1 MLEKD
6 RTRFLFGRAGD
17 NLLTTFQCD
26 VCQFRNIKGRSPNE
40 TAADSLLLKFI
51 RRANLD
57 AFWAREPGTVNN
69 TRWEIV
75 GIRKKAVI
83 LGMDPEC
90 LLPIMG
96 PFPVVDKQGMGL
108 ACCVLLRT
116 LDDGRNED
124 TVQFSTALKL
134 KTSFA
139 NMWRAS
145 LHGSKSSVIARDVTK
160 LFTTTCPTHGEWF
173 ERFQKGLHERMGD
186 MVKQDLGI
194 SIELIHALMSRYE
207 ARWEAAGQNR
217 RRQQEV
223 LFPALFCIVAFCC
236 ALRGEEVPM
245 MSLSGIVQHL
255 NDAINHGTPH
265 VVIALVG
272 RFKNETSEQKHLM
285 PIVME
290 TRSGLQPGRWVLQ
303 MVNWYKEIGIMS
315 GWVFRKGEITRM
327 IESTKGRQSDVEN
340 DILSEIL
347 NIQQETEGIVGK
359 KVDVFDEYGL
369 SRSFRRGSD
378 THAINQKVDTA
389 DIERNNRWRSVEN
402 AKAKQPKLRMIHHYT
417 EVSLSLPALLRYSQ
431 AL

>member
-1 MLEKD
+1 M
-6 RTRFLFGRAGD
+6 
-17 NLLTTFQCD
+17 
-26 VCQFRNIKGRSPNE
+26 
-40 TAADSLLLKFI
+40 
-51 RRANLD
+51 
-57 AFWAREPGTVNN
+57 
-69 TRWEIV
+69 
-75 GIRKKAVI
+75 
-83 LGMDPEC
+83 
-90 LLPIMG
+90 
-96 PFPVVDKQGMGL
+96 VDKQGMGL

-145 LHGSKSSVIARDVTK
+145 LHGSESSVIARDVTK

-207 ARWEAAGQNR
+207 VRWEAAGQNR